1 MDAVCLSKTSLFN
14 TFTESYGTD
23 LFLSTPIQSIHRA
36 GQLAHQDV
44 LLRLN
49 SLLSANVTKG
59 ENSNNLNITLSLSPN
74 SKKDE
79 GDFDS
84 VALALSF
91 SLAASQMVAEKKESS
106 PFQLMSTNYAVI
118 SELLSRTDGK
128 GFAVDYYAP
137 FFAELDKREFVEAL
151 VYHAFTSARFPG
163 ATEWAEQNAAKLTDF
178 QRWLSAYRWPSKK

>member
-1 MDAVCLSKTSLFN
+1 MELTCSCLRLFN
-14 TFTESYGTD
+14 
-23 LFLSTPIQSIHRA
+23 LSIEPDSSRTR
-36 GQLAHQDV
+36 DV

-49 SLLSANVTKG
+49 SLLRANVTKG

-91 SLAASQMVAEKKESS
+91 SLAASQIVEEKKESS

-137 FFAELDKREFVEAL
+137 FFAELDKKEFVEAF

-163 ATEWAEQNAAKLTDF
+163 ATEWAEQNAAKLTDY